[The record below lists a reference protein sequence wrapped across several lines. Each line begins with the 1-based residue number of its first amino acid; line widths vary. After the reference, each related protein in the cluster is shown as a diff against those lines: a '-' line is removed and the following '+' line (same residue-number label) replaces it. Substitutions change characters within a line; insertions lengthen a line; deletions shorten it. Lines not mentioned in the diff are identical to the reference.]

1 MAKDFRK
8 QKSPAEKSARTRK
21 GASKK
26 GSTDLLESN
35 LKDEFLSAV
44 VSDTSRAKEILAKHP
59 NLRDERYLWGE
70 TALHYLAVESYL
82 KEVEFL
88 ARSGFDVNTKNT
100 YGDTPLLNA
109 ATKGDTKMC
118 QLLLTLGA
126 DPNAQTDT
134 AGSVLAC
141 AVRSGEPELV
151 ELLIKAG
158 ARTDWKDDLGYGVG
172 GYLYLPEKLAKR
184 DKVLNILQKYGVS
197 DDSEGD

>member
-1 MAKDFRK
+1 MAKNFRK
-8 QKSPAEKSARTRK
+8 QKLPSEKPPRK
-21 GASKK
+21 TNKASKQEPA
-26 GSTDLLESN
+26 DLLERN
-35 LKDEFLSAV
+35 LKDEFLQAV
-44 VSDTSRAKEILAKHP
+44 MSDRHRAQEILDKHP

-70 TALHYLAVESYL
+70 TALHYLAVESYA

-88 ARSGFDVNTKNT
+88 ALSGFDVNTKNT

-109 ATKGDTKMC
+109 ATKGDTNMC
-118 QLLLTLGA
+118 RLLLRLGA

-158 ARTDWKDDLGYGVG
+158 ARIDWKDDLGIGVS
-172 GYLYLPEKLAKR
+172 GYLYLPEKIAKR
-184 DKVLNILQKYGVS
+184 DKVLNVLQKYGVS
-197 DDSEGD
+197 ESIC